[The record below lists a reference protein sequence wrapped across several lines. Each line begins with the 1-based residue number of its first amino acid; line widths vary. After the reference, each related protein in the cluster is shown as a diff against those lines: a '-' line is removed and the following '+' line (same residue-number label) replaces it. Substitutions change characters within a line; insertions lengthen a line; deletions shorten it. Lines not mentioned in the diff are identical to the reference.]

1 MKRILLISDSHGE
14 QARVRR
20 IRRMHASMDVCIHLG
35 DIGFDPKRLRGFYI
49 VQGNHDP
56 ASYGLVQQQI
66 LELEGCRILLLH
78 GHQLEMEAAAAM
90 QGRADEEDTY
100 AAFLRQIEIAGA
112 RRARAC
118 GCQALF
124 HGHTHMRLDQEVEGV
139 RILNP
144 GSLFFNR
151 EDALASYACVDLDNG
166 QIRCQFHTL
175 PLPHN

>member
-56 ASYGLVQQQI
+56 ASYGLMQQQI

-78 GHQLEMEAAAAM
+78 GHQLEMEAVAAM
-90 QGRADEEDTY
+90 QGRADEEGLCGLSPTDRDRRCPPCKG
-100 AAFLRQIEIAGA
+100 LRLS
-112 RRARAC
+112 
-118 GCQALF
+118 ALF
-124 HGHTHMRLDQEVEGV
+124 HGHTHMRLDQEVEGAHPQ
-139 RILNP
+139 P
-144 GSLFFNR
+144 GILFFNR
-151 EDALASYACVDLDNG
+151 EEALASCACVDLDNG
-166 QIRCQFHTL
+166 QSLSVSHAA
-175 PLPHN
+175 PPHN

>member
-1 MKRILLISDSHGE
+1 
-14 QARVRR
+14 
-20 IRRMHASMDVCIHLG
+20 
-35 DIGFDPKRLRGFYI
+35 
-49 VQGNHDP
+49 
-56 ASYGLVQQQI
+56 
-66 LELEGCRILLLH
+66 
-78 GHQLEMEAAAAM
+78 M

-151 EDALASYACVDLDNG
+151 EEALASYACVDLDNG
-166 QIRCQFHTL
+166 QIRCQFHML

>member
-100 AAFLRQIEIAGA
+100 AAFLRQIEITGA

-124 HGHTHMRLDQEVEGV
+124 HGHTHMR
-139 RILNP
+139 
-144 GSLFFNR
+144 
-151 EDALASYACVDLDNG
+151 
-166 QIRCQFHTL
+166 
-175 PLPHN
+175 